1 MNQLSASNLLP
12 NDGPTNKYKKRRNDL
27 NIVKMQSENNNL
39 PELEGQKKQNNNQI
53 FEINTLNKSE
63 DQIE

>member
-12 NDGPTNKYKKRRNDL
+12 NDGSTNKNKKRRNDL

-39 PELEGQKKQNNNQI
+39 PELEGQKKQNNNHI

>member
-12 NDGPTNKYKKRRNDL
+12 NDGSTNKNKKRRNDL